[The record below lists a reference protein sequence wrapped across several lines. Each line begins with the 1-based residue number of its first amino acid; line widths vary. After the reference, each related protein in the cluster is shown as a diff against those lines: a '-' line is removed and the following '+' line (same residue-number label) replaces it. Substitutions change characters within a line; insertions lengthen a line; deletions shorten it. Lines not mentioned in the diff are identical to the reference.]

1 MHVAISFHDF
11 LFSFFL
17 SFYFASE
24 LLFFLLLFFF
34 FFFFLSFFLL
44 CFRVKAQSVKYI
56 LLFLYGAMVEVP
68 VADITSVIQASDMF
82 GMEGLKEWLCF
93 LLARDLCH
101 FFHKVSVGP

>member
-1 MHVAISFHDF
+1 MHFAISFHDF
-11 LFSFFL
+11 LSLSFFL
-17 SFYFASE
+17 SI
-24 LLFFLLLFFF
+24 LLQSFFVFVFC
-34 FFFFLSFFLL
+34 FFFLSFFLL